1 VRIVALAQTAENRY
15 FLVRTVSGIHN
26 ERDVDVNPWHRLPPL
41 RSLRVLEAA
50 VRHENYTRAAE
61 ELNLTHSAVSHQIHA
76 LEESLGTRLLER
88 AGRKMRATDT
98 GRQLALDVRAT
109 LDSLAAAV
117 ERVRGN
123 DSSNA
128 ITISCLPSF
137 ASAWLVLKIGDFLD
151 RYPHIDL
158 RLESSASLSDFR
170 NDGVDVAIRFGSG
183 NYEGLISEK
192 LFDDEVFPTMSPKL
206 RRSARVRTPADL
218 ARIPLLRIRVQPWT
232 PWFEAAGVDIP
243 EPRRGP
249 VFNDSELALQAAIQ
263 GRGAVLAR
271 GSLAVQ
277 KLKNGSLVAPFKLRI
292 PSPQTCY
299 LVYPHHHAQRPAV
312 KLFRDWLFDELRASP
327 PSFAPVAK

>member
-1 VRIVALAQTAENRY
+1 L
-15 FLVRTVSGIHN
+15 
-26 ERDVDVNPWHRLPPL
+26 NPWHRLPPL

-88 AGRKMRATDT
+88 AGRQMRATDT

-117 ERVRGN
+117 ERVRGS

-158 RLESSASLSDFR
+158 RLESSAGLADFR
-170 NDGVDVAIRFGSG
+170 NDGVDIAIRFGSG
-183 NYEGLISEK
+183 NYEGLVSEK

-218 ARIPLLRIRVQPWT
+218 ANVPLLRIRVQPWT
-232 PWFEAAGVDIP
+232 PWFEAAGVDLP

-277 KLKNGSLVAPFKLRI
+277 KLRNGLLVAPFKLRI

-312 KLFRDWLFDELRASP
+312 KLFRDWLLDELRASP
-327 PSFAPVAK
+327 PSFASAAK

>member
-1 VRIVALAQTAENRY
+1 M
-15 FLVRTVSGIHN
+15 
-26 ERDVDVNPWHRLPPL
+26 NPWHRLPPL

-50 VRHENYTRAAE
+50 VRHENYTRAAT

-88 AGRKMRATDT
+88 AGRQMRATDL

-117 ERVRGN
+117 ERIRGS

-137 ASAWLVLKIGDFLD
+137 ASAWLVVKIGDFLD
-151 RYPHIDL
+151 RYPNIDL
-158 RLESSASLSDFR
+158 RLESSVSLADFR
-170 NDGVDVAIRFGSG
+170 NDGVDIAIRFGTG
-183 NYEGLISEK
+183 NYDGLISEK

-218 ARIPLLRIRVQPWT
+218 ARIPLLRIRMQPWT
-232 PWFEAAGVDIP
+232 PWLEAAGVNLP

-263 GRGAVLAR
+263 GQGAVLAR

-277 KLKNGSLVAPFKLRI
+277 RLRNGTLVAPFKQRI
-292 PSPQTCY
+292 PSLQTCY
-299 LVYPHHHAQRPAV
+299 LVYPKHHASRPAV
-312 KLFRDWLFDELRASP
+312 KLFREWLLEALRASP
-327 PSFAPVAK
+327 PNFMPSP

>member
-1 VRIVALAQTAENRY
+1 M
-15 FLVRTVSGIHN
+15 
-26 ERDVDVNPWHRLPPL
+26 NPWHRLPPL

-50 VRHENYTRAAE
+50 VRHENYTRAAG

-88 AGRKMRATDT
+88 AGRHMRATDL

-117 ERVRGN
+117 ERIRGN

-137 ASAWLVLKIGDFLD
+137 ASAWLVLKIGRFLD
-151 RYPHIDL
+151 LYPNIDL
-158 RLESSASLSDFR
+158 RLESSTSLADFR
-170 NDGVDVAIRFGSG
+170 NDGVDIAIRFGTG
-183 NYEGLISEK
+183 NYDGLVSEK
-192 LFDDEVFPTMSPKL
+192 LFDDEVFPTMTPKL

-218 ARIPLLRIRVQPWT
+218 ARVPLLRIRMQPWT
-232 PWFEAAGVDIP
+232 PWLEAAGVNLP

-249 VFNDSELALQAAIQ
+249 VFNDSELALQAAVQ
-263 GRGAVLAR
+263 GQGAVLAR

-277 KLKNGSLVAPFKLRI
+277 RLRNGTLVAPFKQRI
-292 PSPQTCY
+292 PSLQTCY
-299 LVYPHHHAQRPAV
+299 LVYPKHHVSRPAV
-312 KLFRDWLFDELRASP
+312 KLFREWLLEELRASP
-327 PSFAPVAK
+327 PNFMPDS